1 MTIYEKRNL
10 KIKGIIMKKTFLKK
24 LVTASIAAVTA
35 LSVFRG
41 VPTFAD
47 DNDVATAKAT
57 GETSAKVSI
66 NKVLNIAEGITT
78 PEATFTFTF
87 TPKTGTSSNGA
98 PYETI
103 SDSNGKIAAK
113 NVVYS
118 KSDLLQPNQTS
129 IKKDTGNIFES
140 VTYTHAGEY
149 VYTVAE
155 TQNVGWAQILKNSVA
170 IDSMTYDN
178 RSYEMHV
185 IVKNKQSSG
194 VYISSVYFKLVSTSS
209 TAKVKP
215 SEKGELY
222 KYDLFVNTYRKNAG
236 KITNPNEPT
245 PNKPK
250 PENFNPGA
258 KSLVIKKLVEGD
270 SADKTKDFTFKLTF
284 TKASTD
290 DQGTFVGQ
298 VGSTSYTFEN
308 GKEKTIT
315 LHHDQSLVFD
325 NLPAGT
331 RYKLVESGSQGYKA
345 TASYNENGVIRNQ
358 TGTASADF
366 TQTSILVGE
375 KTNDNTITNSLR
387 KVNKNTITN
396 SVQDVTPTGLL
407 IDNLPFILM
416 IGLGLAGFV
425 VLSKK
430 RRQA

>member
-1 MTIYEKRNL
+1 MIIMKKENKKT
-10 KIKGIIMKKTFLKK
+10 KGIIMKKTFFKK
-24 LVTASIAAVTA
+24 LFTASIAAITA

-47 DNDVATAKAT
+47 DNDMATAKAT

-375 KTNDNTITNSLR
+375 KTNDNTITNSLP
-387 KVNKNTITN
+387 N
-396 SVQDVTPTGLL
+396 VTPTGLL

>member
-1 MTIYEKRNL
+1 
-10 KIKGIIMKKTFLKK
+10 MKKTFLKK

-185 IVKNKQSSG
+185 IVKNKTTG
-194 VYISSVYFKLVSTSS
+194 GTYISSVYFKQVSPSVNG
-209 TAKVKP
+209 KVKP
-215 SEKGELY
+215 SESGTTY
-222 KYDLFVNTYRKNAG
+222 KYDLFTNIYRKNAG
-236 KITNPNEPT
+236 KITDPNEPN
-245 PNKPK
+245 PNKPNVSK
-250 PENFNPGA
+250 VDPNA
-258 KSLVIKKLVEGD
+258 KSLVIKKVVSGAT
-270 SADKTKDFTFKLTF
+270 ADKSKDFTFKLTF
-284 TKASTD
+284 TKASTETS
-290 DQGTFVGQ
+290 QSITGKIGETSKTFVYGQ
-298 VGSTSYTFEN
+298 ET
-308 GKEKTIT
+308 TIT
-315 LHHDQSLVFD
+315 LRHDQSLVFD
-325 NLPAGT
+325 TIPAGT
-331 RYKLVESGSQGYKA
+331 RYKLVETGSQGY
-345 TASYNENGVIRNQ
+345 
-358 TGTASADF
+358 TASAAYKENGASKNQAGTVSTNF
-366 TQTSILVGE
+366 TQDSILIGE
-375 KTNDNTITNSLR
+375 KPNDNTITNSLP
-387 KVNKNTITN
+387 
-396 SVQDVTPTGLL
+396 DVTPTGLL

>member
-1 MTIYEKRNL
+1 
-10 KIKGIIMKKTFLKK
+10 MKKTFLKK

-47 DNDVATAKAT
+47 DNDVATAKAN
-57 GETSAKVSI
+57 GETSAKVAI

-155 TQNVGWAQILKNSVA
+155 TQNVGWAQILKNSVP
-170 IDSMTYDN
+170 IDFMTYDN

-375 KTNDNTITNSLR
+375 KTNDNTITNSLP
-387 KVNKNTITN
+387 N
-396 SVQDVTPTGLL
+396 VTPTGLL

>member
-47 DNDVATAKAT
+47 DNDVATAKAN
-57 GETSAKVSI
+57 GETSAKVAI

-155 TQNVGWAQILKNSVA
+155 TQNVGWAQILKNSVP

-375 KTNDNTITNSLR
+375 KTNDNTITNSLP
-387 KVNKNTITN
+387 N
-396 SVQDVTPTGLL
+396 VTPTGLL

>member
-1 MTIYEKRNL
+1 
-10 KIKGIIMKKTFLKK
+10 MKKTFLKK

-47 DNDVATAKAT
+47 DNDVATAKAN
-57 GETSAKVSI
+57 GETSAKVAI

-155 TQNVGWAQILKNSVA
+155 TQNVGWAQILKNSVP

-298 VGSTSYTFEN
+298 VGSSSYTFEN

-375 KTNDNTITNSLR
+375 KTNDNTITNSLP
-387 KVNKNTITN
+387 N
-396 SVQDVTPTGLL
+396 VTPTGLL

>member
-47 DNDVATAKAT
+47 DNDVATAKAN

-103 SDSNGKIAAK
+103 DSTNGQITDK
-113 NVVYS
+113 NVSYS
-118 KSDLLQPNQTS
+118 GTDVLATGQTS
-129 IKKDTGNIFES
+129 IKKDTGDIFRE
-140 VTYTHAGEY
+140 VNYTHAGEY

-155 TQNVGWAQILKNSVA
+155 KQNVGWNVIQKNGSP
-170 IDSMTYDN
+170 IDFMTYDN
-178 RSYEMHV
+178 RNYEMHV
-185 IVKNKQSSG
+185 IVKNKTTG
-194 VYISSVYFKLVSTSS
+194 GTYISSVYFKQVSPSVNG
-209 TAKVKP
+209 KVKP
-215 SEKGELY
+215 SESGTTY
-222 KYDLFVNTYRKNAG
+222 KYDLFTNIYRKNAG
-236 KITNPNEPT
+236 KITDPNEPN
-245 PNKPK
+245 PNKPNVSK
-250 PENFNPGA
+250 VDPNA
-258 KSLVIKKLVEGD
+258 KSLVIKKVVSGAT
-270 SADKTKDFTFKLTF
+270 ADKSKDFTFKLTF
-284 TKASTD
+284 TKASTETS
-290 DQGTFVGQ
+290 QSITGKIGETSKTFVYGQ
-298 VGSTSYTFEN
+298 ET
-308 GKEKTIT
+308 TIT
-315 LHHDQSLVFD
+315 LRHDQSLVFD
-325 NLPAGT
+325 TIPAGT
-331 RYKLVESGSQGYKA
+331 RYKLVETGSQGY
-345 TASYNENGVIRNQ
+345 
-358 TGTASADF
+358 TASAAYKENGASKNQAGTVSTNF
-366 TQTSILVGE
+366 TQDSILIGE
-375 KTNDNTITNSLR
+375 KPNDNTITNSLP
-387 KVNKNTITN
+387 
-396 SVQDVTPTGLL
+396 DVTPTGLL

>member
-103 SDSNGKIAAK
+103 DSSNGQITDK
-113 NVVYS
+113 NVSYS
-118 KSDLLQPNQTS
+118 GTDVLATGQTN
-129 IKKDTGNIFES
+129 IKKETGDIFRE
-140 VTYTHAGEY
+140 VNYTHAGEY

-155 TQNVGWAQILKNSVA
+155 KQNVGWNVIQKNGSP
-170 IDSMTYDN
+170 IDFMTYDN

-185 IVKNKQSSG
+185 IVKNKTTG
-194 VYISSVYFKLVSTSS
+194 GTYISSVYFKQVSPSVNG
-209 TAKVKP
+209 KVKP
-215 SEKGELY
+215 SESGTTY
-222 KYDLFVNTYRKNAG
+222 KYDLFTNIYRKNAG
-236 KITNPNEPT
+236 KITDPNEPN
-245 PNKPK
+245 PNKPNVSK
-250 PENFNPGA
+250 VDPNA
-258 KSLVIKKLVEGD
+258 KSLVIKKVVSGAT
-270 SADKTKDFTFKLTF
+270 ADKSKDFTFKLTF
-284 TKASTD
+284 TKASTETS
-290 DQGTFVGQ
+290 QSITGKIGETSKTFVYGQ
-298 VGSTSYTFEN
+298 ET
-308 GKEKTIT
+308 TIT
-315 LHHDQSLVFD
+315 LRHDQSLVFD
-325 NLPAGT
+325 TIPAGT
-331 RYKLVESGSQGYKA
+331 RYKLVETGSQGY
-345 TASYNENGVIRNQ
+345 
-358 TGTASADF
+358 TASAAYKENGASKNQAGTVSTNF
-366 TQTSILVGE
+366 TQDSILVGE
-375 KTNDNTITNSLR
+375 KPNDNTITNSLP
-387 KVNKNTITN
+387 
-396 SVQDVTPTGLL
+396 DVTPTGLL

>member
-1 MTIYEKRNL
+1 
-10 KIKGIIMKKTFLKK
+10 MKKTFLKK

-118 KSDLLQPNQTS
+118 KIDLLQPNQTS

-155 TQNVGWAQILKNSVA
+155 TQNVGWAQILKNSVP

-375 KTNDNTITNSLR
+375 KPNDNTITNSLP
-387 KVNKNTITN
+387 
-396 SVQDVTPTGLL
+396 DVTPTGLL

>member
-1 MTIYEKRNL
+1 MIIMKKENKKT
-10 KIKGIIMKKTFLKK
+10 KGIIMKKTFLKK

-47 DNDVATAKAT
+47 DNDVATAKAN
-57 GETSAKVSI
+57 GETSAKVAI

-155 TQNVGWAQILKNSVA
+155 TQNVGWAQILKNSVP

-375 KTNDNTITNSLR
+375 KTNDNTITNSLP
-387 KVNKNTITN
+387 N
-396 SVQDVTPTGLL
+396 VTPTGLL

>member
-1 MTIYEKRNL
+1 
-10 KIKGIIMKKTFLKK
+10 MKKTFLKK

-66 NKVLNIAEGITT
+66 NKVLNIAEGSTT

-375 KTNDNTITNSLR
+375 KTNDNTITNSLP
-387 KVNKNTITN
+387 N
-396 SVQDVTPTGLL
+396 VTPTGLL